1 MGRKGLAIIGICP
14 PTNTNTTNFVL
25 LNPDFFF
32 GRQRASAKA
41 PLPFF
46 WGGVV
51 FINFFSLSKFL
62 FDLRRISV
70 GVFSELKVPKSKGR
84 LLKPGKLGPL

>member
-25 LNPDFFF
+25 LNLDFFF
-32 GRQRASAKA
+32 GRQWASAKA
-41 PLPFF
+41 PFPFF
-46 WGGVV
+46 WGGGGVYYL
-51 FINFFSLSKFL
+51 FFLSKFL